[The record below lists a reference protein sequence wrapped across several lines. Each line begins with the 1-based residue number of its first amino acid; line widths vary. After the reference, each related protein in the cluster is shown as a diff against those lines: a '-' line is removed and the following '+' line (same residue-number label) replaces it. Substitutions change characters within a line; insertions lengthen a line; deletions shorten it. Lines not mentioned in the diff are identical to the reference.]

1 MLPSESA
8 LLRRLYIS
16 KFSYN
21 SKEPKPNS
29 SEVRKSVI
37 ASKARVEFL
46 QYFPV
51 IFVVLPVADIIGITL
66 NKQIE

>member
-1 MLPSESA
+1 MS
-8 LLRRLYIS
+8 RTDTI
-16 KFSYN
+16 KWNKN
-21 SKEPKPNS
+21 SNKPKPNS

-51 IFVVLPVADIIGITL
+51 IFVALPVAYMTGSTL